1 MAELWLF
8 IIFHWDWCG

>member
-8 IIFHWDWCG
+8 Q